1 MYLLHNSVCFAC
13 IHQLV
18 LTFISIDAQA
28 RFICHARS
36 FQLWWIGDSGG
47 FRIANKLVKTVFVFS
62 LCIFFSFLSF
72 VRKKYSNF
80 GVATSASCIRMLSLN
95 ASMPRSTPSLF
106 AGYHICMT
114 KAKGWVKRHYII
126 QVLTGR
132 PVWDNLES
140 RKFKVIIILNIATVD
155 APGAIII
162 SASKSTLTVWPDLNN
177 PIFMLSFIKRSLRL
191 GLVLNL
197 NTLPDE
203 NLYFRSSWESSF
215 MACPIVWLVGILASG
230 DSRRWHSLL
239 LTSSTQSPPQR
250 NTSDMADITSS
261 HW

>member
-47 FRIANKLVKTVFVFS
+47 FRIANKLVKTAFVFS

-80 GVATSASCIRMLSLN
+80 GVDKLASCIRMLSLN

-114 KAKGWVKRHYII
+114 KEKGWVKRHDII
-126 QVLTGR
+126 KAFTWR
-132 PVWDNLES
+132 SVWDSLES
-140 RKFKVIIILNIATVD
+140 RKFKVIIVLNLATVD
-155 APGAIII
+155 APGVIISFLCGYMLAIIVSLRMQCVSAYIYLIGRIVI
-162 SASKSTLTVWPDLNN
+162 SAWALTLSV
-177 PIFMLSFIKRSLRL
+177 RL
-191 GLVLNL
+191 
-197 NTLPDE
+197 
-203 NLYFRSSWESSF
+203 
-215 MACPIVWLVGILASG
+215 
-230 DSRRWHSLL
+230 
-239 LTSSTQSPPQR
+239 
-250 NTSDMADITSS
+250 
-261 HW
+261 

>member
-80 GVATSASCIRMLSLN
+80 GVDKLASCIRMLSLN

-114 KAKGWVKRHYII
+114 KEKGWVKRHDII
-126 QVLTGR
+126 KAFTWR
-132 PVWDNLES
+132 SVWDSLES
-140 RKFKVIIILNIATVD
+140 RKFKVIIVLNLATVD
-155 APGAIII
+155 APGVIISFLCGYMLAIIVSLRMQCVSAYIYLIGRIVI
-162 SASKSTLTVWPDLNN
+162 SAWALTLSVRQIRHQCYNSK
-177 PIFMLSFIKRSLRL
+177 
-191 GLVLNL
+191 
-197 NTLPDE
+197 
-203 NLYFRSSWESSF
+203 Y
-215 MACPIVWLVGILASG
+215 
-230 DSRRWHSLL
+230 LL
-239 LTSSTQSPPQR
+239 II
-250 NTSDMADITSS
+250 N
-261 HW
+261 

>member
-80 GVATSASCIRMLSLN
+80 GVDKLASCIRMLSLN

-114 KAKGWVKRHYII
+114 KEKGWVKRHDII
-126 QVLTGR
+126 KAFTWR
-132 PVWDNLES
+132 SVWDSLES
-140 RKFKVIIILNIATVD
+140 RKFKVIIVLNLATVD
-155 APGAIII
+155 APGVIISFLCGYMLAIIVSLRMQCVSAYIYLIGRIVI
-162 SASKSTLTVWPDLNN
+162 SAWALTLSV
-177 PIFMLSFIKRSLRL
+177 RL
-191 GLVLNL
+191 
-197 NTLPDE
+197 
-203 NLYFRSSWESSF
+203 
-215 MACPIVWLVGILASG
+215 
-230 DSRRWHSLL
+230 
-239 LTSSTQSPPQR
+239 
-250 NTSDMADITSS
+250 
-261 HW
+261 